1 MPHIKLV
8 IHIRVDAFHIWL
20 YAYMAISCHNL
31 HFCPFT
37 LDILHAPFKSF
48 SLHGITAGHFAD
60 LNNLEVNYFVVVSD
74 AIYCKR
80 KQTFR
85 DLMSNCVSVPSTCK
99 IRKYFELHV
108 AKINSDSYLLLCSVM
123 QTVFRRQSRLLS
135 WPMDKNCC

>member
-1 MPHIKLV
+1 MYV
-8 IHIRVDAFHIWL
+8 CV
-20 YAYMAISCHNL
+20 YAYMAISCHKL
-31 HFCPFT
+31 HFCPFIFAPILLP

-74 AIYCKR
+74 AIYCKP
-80 KQTFR
+80 KQTSR
-85 DLMSNCVSVPSTCK
+85 NLMSNCVSVPSTCK

-123 QTVFRRQSRLLS
+123 QTGFRRQSRLLS
-135 WPMDKNCC
+135 WPMDKNCW